1 MKSWVIFA
9 IIGAAVAAVGFGYVQ
24 FTGGVPVQSAS
35 VRVGAIRELVD
46 EQAKT
51 RLPKVHLITMPFTG
65 RIESIELAEGTAV
78 KKGQTVARI
87 VPRDMKLV
95 WNQAK
100 SAVERLD
107 ASIREN
113 DDVSVESTSLKQAV
127 NFVLSM
133 DSTVAAA
140 RERVR
145 AGSAKLDY
153 AKSHLD
159 RTLKLRPSNAKTL
172 DDEEQAR
179 LGKVQSEIDYQQ
191 DKLVL
196 SAVEAMQAATA
207 LMPTAVRQYIERK
220 ALTREVLSKQ
230 KAEAQAQLERVEV
243 DEQRSTMTSPV
254 DGVILE
260 RIESN
265 ERYLPAGTELLKI
278 GDLSQLEVEAEILS
292 QDVVRIKPEAA
303 AEVYGPAIGVTPAKA
318 TVARI
323 FPGGFTKISSLGVE
337 QQRVKVILRFEP
349 DELARLRQYQNL
361 GVDFRV
367 RVRVFTANSENTLV
381 VPRSALFRGPDGA
394 WQVFAVRNRRAELQ
408 TVKVGLMNDEAA
420 EIAEGLAEG
429 ETVVLS
435 PETSLTPG
443 TRVAVNE

>member
-9 IIGAAVAAVGFGYVQ
+9 IIGAAVAAVGFGYLQ

>member
-1 MKSWVIFA
+1 
-9 IIGAAVAAVGFGYVQ
+9 
-24 FTGGVPVQSAS
+24 
-35 VRVGAIRELVD
+35 
-46 EQAKT
+46 
-51 RLPKVHLITMPFTG
+51 
-65 RIESIELAEGTAV
+65 
-78 KKGQTVARI
+78 
-87 VPRDMKLV
+87 
-95 WNQAK
+95 
-100 SAVERLD
+100 
-107 ASIREN
+107 
-113 DDVSVESTSLKQAV
+113 
-127 NFVLSM
+127 
-133 DSTVAAA
+133 
-140 RERVR
+140 
-145 AGSAKLDY
+145 
-153 AKSHLD
+153 
-159 RTLKLRPSNAKTL
+159 
-172 DDEEQAR
+172 
-179 LGKVQSEIDYQQ
+179 
-191 DKLVL
+191 
-196 SAVEAMQAATA
+196 
-207 LMPTAVRQYIERK
+207 MPTAVRQYIERK

-292 QDVVRIKPEAA
+292 QDVVRIKPNAA
-303 AEVYGPAIGVTPAKA
+303 AEVYGPAIGATPAKA

>member
-1 MKSWVIFA
+1 MNRWLWMVGIVA
-9 IIGAAVAAVGFGYVQ
+9 IVAGVGFAVAN
-24 FTGGVPVQSAS
+24 FTGGVPVEAAK
-35 VRVGAIRELVD
+35 VRVRAIRELID

-51 RLPKVHLITMPFTG
+51 RLPRVHLVTMPFTG
-65 RIESIELAEGTAV
+65 RIEAIELKEGATV
-78 KKGQTVARI
+78 KKGQTVAQI

-113 DDVSVESTSLKQAV
+113 DDISVESTSLKQAI

-153 AKSHLD
+153 AASHLE

-179 LGKVQSEIDYQQ
+179 LQKVQAEIDYQQ

-207 LMPTAVRQYIERK
+207 LMPTAVRQYIDRK
-220 ALTREVLSKQ
+220 GLSREVLIKQ
-230 KAEAQAQLERVEV
+230 KAEAQAQLERVEL
-243 DEQRSTMTSPV
+243 DEQRSKMTSPV
-254 DGVILE
+254 DGVVLE
-260 RIESN
+260 RNETN
-265 ERYLPAGTELLKI
+265 ERYLAAGTILMSI

-292 QDVVRIKPEAA
+292 QDVVRIEPNAA
-303 AEVYGPAIGVTPAKA
+303 AEIYGPAIGPTPAKA

-323 FPGGFTKISSLGVE
+323 FPGGFTKVSSLGVE
-337 QQRVKVILRFEP
+337 QQRVIVILRFDGE
-349 DELARLRQYQNL
+349 ELARLRRDQNL

-367 RVRVFTANSENTLV
+367 RVRVFTAEREKALV
-381 VPRSALFRGPDGA
+381 VPRSALFRAADGA
-394 WQVFAVRNRRAELQ
+394 WQVFAVRGRRAQLQ
-408 TVKVGLMNDEAA
+408 AVKVGLMNDE
-420 EIAEGLAEG
+420 IAEVIEGLSADER
-429 ETVVLS
+429 VILS
-435 PETSLTPG
+435 PETSLVAG
-443 TRVAVNE
+443 TRVVVK